1 MEKQFR
7 IYDNRSR
14 ITGKKL
20 PILSQGTNAKTN
32 KSDKLGQYLTG
43 IVYLSPYKKSGKNLC
58 SHATLGCIFS
68 CLDTAGRG
76 QMSNVQKGRLRKSLL
91 FLNNKQEYFNQLFLD
106 ISKLVNKCEKQG
118 KKTAIRLNGTS
129 DLPYENMLFG
139 ENNSIFDIFPDVQF
153 YDYTKNI
160 KRIPRNSGYS
170 DTIGLYRKFP
180 TNYHLTFSYSET
192 TTDDKIKALISRETN
207 VAVVFRNKLPKTWK
221 GFEVIN
227 GDLHDLRFLDK
238 RGVIVG
244 ISAKG
249 KAKKDTTGFVVN

>member
-1 MEKQFR
+1 
-7 IYDNRSR
+7 
-14 ITGKKL
+14 
-20 PILSQGTNAKTN
+20 
-32 KSDKLGQYLTG
+32 
-43 IVYLSPYKKSGKNLC
+43 
-58 SHATLGCIFS
+58 
-68 CLDTAGRG
+68 
-76 QMSNVQKGRLRKSLL
+76 
-91 FLNNKQEYFNQLFLD
+91 
-106 ISKLVNKCEKQG
+106 
-118 KKTAIRLNGTS
+118 
-129 DLPYENMLFG
+129 MLFG

-180 TNYHLTFSYSET
+180 TNYHLTFSYSEN